1 MKNTFIKD
9 FKQFALR
16 GNIVDLAIG
25 IVIGAAFGKI
35 VSSLVSD
42 ILMPPIGLLIGGIN
56 FTDIKLILKA
66 AEEGKEA
73 VTLNLGNFVQSLI
86 DFTIIAFALFVVIKA
101 MMRMKRKEETVTA
114 KAPEPE
120 PSKSETLLTEIRDL
134 LKK

>member
-56 FTDIKLILKA
+56 FTDIKLILKS